1 MTDIGID
8 APAGTLSDSAA
19 RARSAAVAKRRAP
32 FSKWFADVGWRHLV
46 GILALA
52 FSLFPVVFI
61 ISSSLNAA
69 GTLNSSGLVPSEF
82 STINYRDLLNGT
94 DAPFLDWMANT
105 LFVAGGAAILNTAL
119 AAFASYAFSRMRFAG
134 RRTGL
139 LGILLIQMFPT
150 TLLFVAMFVFVSD
163 IGSVFPGLGLG
174 SRTMLLIIY
183 LGGALGVNTWLIK
196 GYFDTI
202 PRDLDESALI
212 DGATHAQIFFRVIL
226 PLAAPILA
234 VVALITFV
242 FTLNEFLVASAV
254 LGQGRAEN
262 YTLAVGMFRF
272 IDGQGG
278 EWGQFAAGSVMAG
291 FPVVLLFLFLQ
302 KYIVGGL
309 TAGAVKG

>member
-1 MTDIGID
+1 MTDIT
-8 APAGTLSDSAA
+8 AGTAA
-19 RARSAAVAKRRAP
+19 ADRPESMATTHVATRRRTP
-32 FSKWFADVGWRHLV
+32 FGRWFRTIGWRHLV
-46 GILALA
+46 GLLALA
-52 FSLFPVVFI
+52 FTLFPVIFI

-69 GTLNSSGLVPSEF
+69 GTLSGSGLWPSDVSF
-82 STINYRDLLNGT
+82 INYRELINGT
-94 DAPFLDWMANT
+94 EAPYLDWLVNT
-105 LFVAGGAAILNTAL
+105 LFVAGGAAILNTGL
-119 AAFASYAFSRMRFAG
+119 AALASYAFSRMRFTG
-134 RRTGL
+134 RRPGL
-139 LGILLIQMFPT
+139 LAILLIQMFPT
-150 TLLFVAMFVFVSD
+150 TLLFVALFVFVTD
-163 IGSVFPGLGLG
+163 IGGIFPGLGLG

-212 DGATHAQIFFRVIL
+212 DGATHAQIFFRVVL

-234 VVALITFV
+234 VVSLITFV
-242 FTLNEFLVASAV
+242 FTINEFLVASVV
-254 LGQGRAEN
+254 LGQGDDEN

-291 FPVVLLFLFLQ
+291 IPVVLLFLFLQ
-302 KYIVGGL
+302 KYIVSGL

>member
-1 MTDIGID
+1 MSDTTEAVPTASTYTVPRPPRSFKRWFRTVGWRHVVGFAALAFALFPILFVVSSSLN
-8 APAGTLSDSAA
+8 PAGTLGASEL
-19 RARSAAVAKRRAP
+19 
-32 FSKWFADVGWRHLV
+32 W
-46 GILALA
+46 
-52 FSLFPVVFI
+52 
-61 ISSSLNAA
+61 
-69 GTLNSSGLVPSEF
+69 PSEV
-82 STINYRDLLNGT
+82 SLINYRDLLNGT
-94 DAPFLDWMANT
+94 DAPFVDWMINT
-105 LFVAGGAAILNTAL
+105 MYVAGGAAILNTGLAAL
-119 AAFASYAFSRMRFAG
+119 ASFAFSRMRFKG

-150 TLLFVAMFVFVSD
+150 TLLFVALFVFVTD
-163 IGSVFPGLGLG
+163 IGAVFPALGLG

-202 PRDLDESALI
+202 PRELDESALI
-212 DGATHAQIFFRVIL
+212 DGATHSQIFFKVVL

-242 FTLNEFLVASAV
+242 FTINEFLVASVV
-254 LGQGRAEN
+254 LGQGDDEN

-291 FPVVLLFLFLQ
+291 IPVVLLFLFLQ
-302 KYIVGGL
+302 RWIVSGL

>member
-1 MTDIGID
+1 MN
-8 APAGTLSDSAA
+8 
-19 RARSAAVAKRRAP
+19 RFRR
-32 FSKWFADVGWRHLV
+32 WMRRIGWRHGV

-52 FSLFPVVFI
+52 FSLFPVLFI
-61 ISSSLNAA
+61 VSSSINAA
-69 GTLNSSGLVPSEF
+69 GTLNSSSLWPDDVSL
-82 STINYRDLLNGT
+82 INYRELLDGTEAPFTDWLLNT
-94 DAPFLDWMANT
+94 FY
-105 LFVAGGAAILNTAL
+105 VSGGAAVINTGL

-134 RRTGL
+134 RRPGL
-139 LGILLIQMFPT
+139 LAILLIQMFPT
-150 TLLFVAMFVFVSD
+150 TLLFVAMFVFVTD
-163 IGSVFPGLGLG
+163 IGGIFPALGLG

-202 PRDLDESALI
+202 PRDLDESARI
-212 DGATHAQIFFRVIL
+212 DGATHAQTFFLVIL

-242 FTLNEFLVASAV
+242 FILNEFLVASVV
-254 LGQGRAEN
+254 LGQGDSEN

-291 FPVVLLFLFLQ
+291 LPVVVLFLFLQ
-302 KYIVGGL
+302 KWIVGGL

>member
-1 MTDIGID
+1 MSDRTDAAAPPVAHIRHRMTF
-8 APAGTLSDSAA
+8 
-19 RARSAAVAKRRAP
+19 RR
-32 FSKWFADVGWRHLV
+32 WFRTVGWRHLV
-46 GILALA
+46 GLVALA
-52 FSLFPVVFI
+52 FTLFPVVFI
-61 ISSSLNAA
+61 ISSSLDPA
-69 GTLNSSGLVPSEF
+69 GTLSGSSLWPSDV
-82 STINYRDLLNGT
+82 SMINYRDLLNGT
-94 DAPFLDWMANT
+94 DAPYVDWLINT
-105 LFVAGGAAILNTAL
+105 MFVAGGAAILNTGL
-119 AAFASYAFSRMRFAG
+119 AALASYAFSRMRFAG

-139 LGILLIQMFPT
+139 LSILLIQMFPT
-150 TLLFVAMFVFVSD
+150 TLLFVALFVFVTD

-202 PRDLDESALI
+202 PRELDESALI
-212 DGATHAQIFFRVIL
+212 DGATHSQVFFRVIL

-242 FTLNEFLVASAV
+242 FTINEFLVASVV
-254 LGQGRAEN
+254 LGQGDDEKF
-262 YTLAVGMFRF
+262 TLAVGMFRF

-291 FPVVLLFLFLQ
+291 IPVVLLFLFLQ
-302 KYIVGGL
+302 KWIVSGL

>member
-1 MTDIGID
+1 MNQVSGRTTEH
-8 APAGTLSDSAA
+8 PLLP
-19 RARSAAVAKRRAP
+19 RRRMS
-32 FSKWFADVGWRHLV
+32 FGRWFRTVGWRHLV
-46 GILALA
+46 GVIALA

-61 ISSSLNAA
+61 VSSSLNPA
-69 GTLNSSGLVPSEF
+69 GTLSGSRLWPSNV
-82 STINYRDLLNGT
+82 SLINYRDLLNGT
-94 DAPFLDWMANT
+94 DAPFVDWMLNT
-105 LFVAGGAAILNTAL
+105 LFVAGGAALLNTTL
-119 AAFASYAFSRMRFAG
+119 AAFASYAFSRMRFTG

-150 TLLFVAMFVFVSD
+150 TLLFVALFVFVTD
-163 IGSVFPGLGLG
+163 IGSIFPGLGLG
-174 SRTMLLIIY
+174 SRVMLLIIY

-212 DGATHAQIFFRVIL
+212 DGASHAQIFFRVIL

-242 FTLNEFLVASAV
+242 FTINEFLVASVV
-254 LGQGRAEN
+254 LGQGDDEN
-262 YTLAVGMFRF
+262 FTLAVGMFRF

-291 FPVVLLFLFLQ
+291 IPVVVLFLFLQ
-302 KYIVGGL
+302 RYIVSGL

>member
-1 MTDIGID
+1 MTDID
-8 APAGTLSDSAA
+8 LEAP
-19 RARSAAVAKRRAP
+19 AAVAIERSRPATATTGRNSFGRWFRR
-32 FSKWFADVGWRHLV
+32 VGWRHLV
-46 GILALA
+46 GLVALA
-52 FSLFPVVFI
+52 FALFPVVFI
-61 ISSSLNAA
+61 VSSSLNAV
-69 GTLNSSGLVPSEF
+69 GTLSSSSLIPSEF
-82 STINYRDLLNGT
+82 SLINYRDLLNGT
-94 DAPFLDWMANT
+94 DAPFIDWMINT
-105 LFVAGGAAILNTAL
+105 VYVAGGAAVLNTGL
-119 AAFASYAFSRMRFAG
+119 AAFASYAFSRMRFTG

-150 TLLFVAMFVFVSD
+150 TLLFVALFVLVTD
-163 IGSVFPGLGLG
+163 IGGVFPALGLG

-212 DGATHAQIFFRVIL
+212 DGATHNQIYFRIIL

-242 FTLNEFLVASAV
+242 FTLNEFLVALVV
-254 LGQGRAEN
+254 LGQGDDEN
-262 YTLAVGMFRF
+262 FTLAVGMFRF

-278 EWGQFAAGSVMAG
+278 EWGQFSAGSVMAG
-291 FPVVLLFLFLQ
+291 VPVVLLFLFLQ
-302 KYIVGGL
+302 KYIVSGL

>member
-1 MTDIGID
+1 MTDISIE
-8 APAGTLSDSAA
+8 APSA
-19 RARSAAVAKRRAP
+19 AAVAAREQAQVKTRSP
-32 FSKWFADVGWRHLV
+32 FSKWFGRVGWRHLV
-46 GILALA
+46 GLLALA
-52 FSLFPVVFI
+52 FSLFPVLFI

-69 GTLNSSGLVPSEF
+69 GTLNSSGLIPSEF
-82 STINYRDLLNGT
+82 SLINYKDLLNGT
-94 DAPFLDWMANT
+94 EAPFLDWMVNT
-105 LFVAGGAAILNTAL
+105 MYVAGGAAIANTAT
-119 AAFASYAFSRMRFAG
+119 AAFASYAFSRMRFSG
-134 RRTGL
+134 RRVGL

-163 IGSVFPGLGLG
+163 IGSIFPGLGLG

-212 DGATHAQIFFRVIL
+212 DGATHSQIFFRVIL

-242 FTLNEFLVASAV
+242 FTINEFLVASAV
-254 LGQGRAEN
+254 LGQGDDEN

-291 FPVVLLFLFLQ
+291 IPVVLLFLFLQ
-302 KYIVGGL
+302 KYIVSGL

>member
-1 MTDIGID
+1 MTEMTVEGV
-8 APAGTLSDSAA
+8 APP
-19 RARSAAVAKRRAP
+19 RVRRRMS
-32 FSKWFADVGWRHLV
+32 FRRWFRTVGWRHLV
-46 GILALA
+46 GVAALA
-52 FSLFPVVFI
+52 FALFPVLFI
-61 ISSSLNAA
+61 ISSSLNAS
-69 GTLNSSGLVPSEF
+69 GTLSASGLWPSDI
-82 STINYRDLLNGT
+82 SLINYRDLLDGT
-94 DAPFLDWMANT
+94 DAPYTNWLVNT
-105 LFVAGGAAILNTAL
+105 LFVAGGAAVINTGLAAL
-119 AAFASYAFSRMRFAG
+119 AAYAFSRMRFRG
-134 RRTGL
+134 RRGGL
-139 LGILLIQMFPT
+139 LAIMLIQMFPT
-150 TLLFVAMFVFVSD
+150 TLLFVALFVFVTD
-163 IGSVFPGLGLG
+163 IGAVFPGLGLG
-174 SRTMLLIIY
+174 SRVMLLIIY

-212 DGATHAQIFFRVIL
+212 DGASHGQIYFRVIL

-242 FTLNEFLVASAV
+242 FTINEFLVASVV
-254 LGQGRAEN
+254 LGQGNDEN

-302 KYIVGGL
+302 RYIVSGL

>member
-1 MTDIGID
+1 MTDVIAD
-8 APAGTLSDSAA
+8 SSSAPLP
-19 RARSAAVAKRRAP
+19 RRRMP
-32 FSKWFADVGWRHLV
+32 FRRWFRTVGWRHLV
-46 GILALA
+46 GLLALA
-52 FSLFPVVFI
+52 FALFPVLFI
-61 ISSSLNAA
+61 ISSSLNPA
-69 GTLNSSGLVPSEF
+69 GTLGASGLWPSDV
-82 STINYRDLLNGT
+82 SLINYRDLLNGT
-94 DAPFLDWMANT
+94 DAPFVDWMLNT
-105 LFVAGGAAILNTAL
+105 LFVAGGAAVLNTTL
-119 AAFASYAFSRMRFAG
+119 AAFASYAFSRMRFKG

-150 TLLFVAMFVFVSD
+150 TLLFVALFVFVTD

-174 SRTMLLIIY
+174 SRVMLLIIY

-212 DGATHAQIFFRVIL
+212 DGASHAQIFFKVVL

-242 FTLNEFLVASAV
+242 FTINEFLVASVV
-254 LGQGRAEN
+254 LGQGNDEN
-262 YTLAVGMFRF
+262 FTLAVGMFRF

-291 FPVVLLFLFLQ
+291 VPVVVLFLFLQ
-302 KYIVGGL
+302 RFIVSGL

>member
-1 MTDIGID
+1 MSHVT
-8 APAGTLSDSAA
+8 A
-19 RARSAAVAKRRAP
+19 RAAEQAP
-32 FSKWFADVGWRHLV
+32 LPRPRLPFGRWFRTVGWRHLV
-46 GILALA
+46 GVIALA

-61 ISSSLNAA
+61 ISSSLNPA
-69 GTLNSSGLVPSEF
+69 GTLSGSRLWPSNV
-82 STINYRDLLNGT
+82 SLINYRDLLNGT
-94 DAPFLDWMANT
+94 DAPFVDWMLNT
-105 LFVAGGAAILNTAL
+105 LFVAGGAAVLNTTL
-119 AAFASYAFSRMRFAG
+119 AAFASYAFSRMRFTG

-150 TLLFVAMFVFVSD
+150 TLLFVALFVFVTD
-163 IGSVFPGLGLG
+163 IGSIFPGLGLG
-174 SRTMLLIIY
+174 SRVMLLIIY

-202 PRDLDESALI
+202 PRDLDDSARI
-212 DGATHAQIFFRVIL
+212 DGASHAQIFFKVIL

-242 FTLNEFLVASAV
+242 FTINEFLVASVV
-254 LGQGRAEN
+254 LGQGNDEN
-262 YTLAVGMFRF
+262 FTLAVGMFRF

-291 FPVVLLFLFLQ
+291 VPVVVLFLFLQ
-302 KYIVGGL
+302 RFIVSGL

>member
-1 MTDIGID
+1 MTGTTVDVTPEPP
-8 APAGTLSDSAA
+8 ATPAGATF
-19 RARSAAVAKRRAP
+19 VTPRRRRT
-32 FSKWFADVGWRHLV
+32 FRRWFRTVGWRHVV
-46 GILALA
+46 GMLALA
-52 FSLFPVVFI
+52 FALFPVVFI

-69 GTLNSSGLVPSEF
+69 GTLSGSGLWPSDV
-82 STINYRDLLNGT
+82 SLINYRELLDGT
-94 DAPFLDWMANT
+94 EAPYTNWLLNT
-105 LFVAGGAAILNTAL
+105 LFVAGGAAVLNTGL
-119 AAFASYAFSRMRFAG
+119 AALASYAFSRMRFKG
-134 RRTGL
+134 RRAGL
-139 LGILLIQMFPT
+139 LSILLIQMFPT
-150 TLLFVAMFVFVSD
+150 TLLFVALFVFVTD
-163 IGSVFPGLGLG
+163 IGAIFPGLGLG
-174 SRTMLLIIY
+174 SRVMLLIIY

-212 DGATHAQIFFRVIL
+212 DGASHAQIFFKVVL

-242 FTLNEFLVASAV
+242 FTINEFLVASVV
-254 LGQGRAEN
+254 LGQGNDEN

-291 FPVVLLFLFLQ
+291 LPVVLLFLFLQ
-302 KYIVGGL
+302 RYIVSGL

>member
-1 MTDIGID
+1 MTDVTAD
-8 APAGTLSDSAA
+8 TTPESTP
-19 RARSAAVAKRRAP
+19 VRRRRMP
-32 FSKWFADVGWRHLV
+32 FRRWFRTVGWRHLV
-46 GILALA
+46 GVLALA
-52 FSLFPVVFI
+52 FSLFPVLFI
-61 ISSSLNAA
+61 ISSSLNPA
-69 GTLNSSGLVPSEF
+69 GTLGASGLWPSDV
-82 STINYRDLLNGT
+82 SLINYRDLLNGT
-94 DAPFLDWMANT
+94 DAPFLDWMLNT
-105 LFVAGGAAILNTAL
+105 LFVAGGAAVLNTTL
-119 AAFASYAFSRMRFAG
+119 AAFASYAFSRMRFKG

-139 LGILLIQMFPT
+139 LSILLIQMFPT
-150 TLLFVAMFVFVSD
+150 TLLFVALFVFVTD
-163 IGSVFPGLGLG
+163 IGSIFPGLGLG

-212 DGATHAQIFFRVIL
+212 DGASHAQIFFKVVL

-242 FTLNEFLVASAV
+242 FTINEFLVASVV
-254 LGQGRAEN
+254 LGQGNDEN
-262 YTLAVGMFRF
+262 FTLAVGMFRF

-291 FPVVLLFLFLQ
+291 IPVVVLFLFLQ
-302 KYIVGGL
+302 KFIVSGL

>member
-1 MTDIGID
+1 MTNTT
-8 APAGTLSDSAA
+8 AEASNGTPTSAE
-19 RARSAAVAKRRAP
+19 SVTLVHRRTP
-32 FSKWFADVGWRHLV
+32 FRKWFRTVGWRHVV
-46 GILALA
+46 GLLALV

-69 GTLNSSGLVPSEF
+69 GTLNSSGLWPKDVSL
-82 STINYRDLLNGT
+82 INYRELLNGT
-94 DAPFLDWMANT
+94 EAPYTDWLLNT
-105 LFVAGGAAILNTAL
+105 LFVAGGAAVLNTAL
-119 AAFASYAFSRMRFAG
+119 AAFASFAFSRMRFKG
-134 RRTGL
+134 RRPGL
-139 LGILLIQMFPT
+139 LAILLIQMFPT
-150 TLLFVAMFVFVSD
+150 TLLFVALFVFVTD
-163 IGSVFPGLGLG
+163 IGAIFPGLGLG

-196 GYFDTI
+196 GYFDTV

-212 DGATHAQIFFRVIL
+212 DGATHSQIFFRIIL

-242 FTLNEFLVASAV
+242 FTINEFLVASVV
-254 LGQGRAEN
+254 LGQGDDEN
-262 YTLAVGMFRF
+262 FTLAVGMFRF

-291 FPVVLLFLFLQ
+291 IPVVLLFLFLQ
-302 KYIVGGL
+302 KYIVSGL

>member
-1 MTDIGID
+1 M
-8 APAGTLSDSAA
+8 A
-19 RARSAAVAKRRAP
+19 R
-32 FSKWFADVGWRHLV
+32 FSKWFSTVGWRHLV
-46 GILALA
+46 GVLALLFA
-52 FSLFPVVFI
+52 LFPVLFI

-69 GTLNSSGLVPSEF
+69 GTLSGSGLVPSEF
-82 STINYRDLLNGT
+82 SFINYTELLDGT
-94 DAPFLDWMANT
+94 EAPFLAWLRNT
-105 LFVAGGAAILNTAL
+105 LYVAGGAALANTAL
-119 AAFASYAFSRMRFAG
+119 ASFASYAFSRMRFAG
-134 RRTGL
+134 RRAGL
-139 LGILLIQMFPT
+139 LSILLIQMFPT

-163 IGSVFPGLGLG
+163 IGSVFPSLGLG
-174 SRTMLLIIY
+174 SRVMLLIIY

-254 LGQGRAEN
+254 LGQGDAEQF
-262 YTLAVGMFRF
+262 TLAIGMFRF

-291 FPVVLLFLFLQ
+291 IPVVVLFLFLQ
-302 KYIVGGL
+302 KYIVSGL

>member
-1 MTDIGID
+1 MASREMSLD
-8 APAGTLSDSAA
+8 GTPIKHV
-19 RARSAAVAKRRAP
+19 RNKHRT
-32 FSKWFADVGWRHLV
+32 FGKWFRVLGWRHLV
-46 GILALA
+46 GVSALI
-52 FSLFPVVFI
+52 FSLFPVLFI
-61 ISSSLNAA
+61 ISSSFNAS
-69 GTLNSSGLVPSEF
+69 GTLSGSGLFPSEF
-82 STINYRDLLNGT
+82 SLINYHDLLSGT
-94 DAPFLDWMANT
+94 DAPYLNWLWNT
-105 LFVAGGAAILNTAL
+105 MMVAGGAAIANTAL

-163 IGSVFPGLGLG
+163 IGGVVPSLGLG

-212 DGATHAQIFFRVIL
+212 DGASHAQIFFRVIL

-242 FTLNEFLVASAV
+242 FTINEFLVASAV
-254 LGQGRAEN
+254 LGQGDAEQ
-262 YTLAVGMFRF
+262 YTLSIGMFRF
-272 IDGQGG
+272 IDSQGG
-278 EWGQFAAGSVMAG
+278 EWGQFSAGSVMAG
-291 FPVVLLFLFLQ
+291 IPVVLLFLFLQ
-302 KYIVGGL
+302 KYIVSGL

>member
-1 MTDIGID
+1 MAATTKPGRASKTHSLD
-8 APAGTLSDSAA
+8 GTPIVQPRTRHQS
-19 RARSAAVAKRRAP
+19 
-32 FSKWFADVGWRHLV
+32 FSRWFKSVGWRHMV
-46 GILALA
+46 GIAALI
-52 FSLFPVVFI
+52 FSLFPVLFI

-69 GTLNSSGLVPSEF
+69 GTLNSSGLIPTELSL
-82 STINYRDLLNGT
+82 INYRDLLNGK
-94 DAPFLDWMANT
+94 DAPYLDWLFNT
-105 LFVAGGAAILNTAL
+105 MLVAGGAAIINTAV

-134 RRTGL
+134 RRGGL
-139 LGILLIQMFPT
+139 LSILLIQMFPT

-163 IGSVFPGLGLG
+163 IGSVFPTLGLG
-174 SRTMLLIIY
+174 SRLMLLIIY

-212 DGATHAQIFFRVIL
+212 DGATHAQIFFKVIL

-242 FTLNEFLVASAV
+242 FTINEFLVASAV
-254 LGQGRAEN
+254 LGQGDAEN

-278 EWGQFAAGSVMAG
+278 EWGQFSAGSVLAG
-291 FPVVLLFLFLQ
+291 VPVVLLFLFLQ
-302 KYIVGGL
+302 KYIVSGL